1 MAIRTVCPRCA
12 EFISSKDAVCPYC
25 GYKIKEEKL
34 ALKLKT
40 TETASSEVDKVEA
53 VATADKELR
62 LVQDESKG
70 QVERETVDVK
80 NNSQVKGEITNAQ
93 NNNQVKNEAAVNAP
107 VVFDG
112 GSAEEL
118 STKVSKT
125 GEGENGQILASDVEK
140 TKPGD
145 ANLKALEVQGN
156 DGTLSSSQ
164 ESGEN
169 ASDKVES
176 KEGEEKK
183 RKRHKHKQKIIDRP
197 VVEVESDGSYNI
209 NTSDVTFFEGA
220 KEEYS
225 AKKARGEGEQ
235 EKIQWWEIYK
245 WADLYLA
252 RRKINKEV
260 NKAAVIEPAYI
271 SHVTLLLLCFFFG
284 IFGAHNY
291 YAKNYKKGAF
301 VSIAL
306 LIAMIVVAIPELE
319 GVINVS
325 VGGGLGFI
333 VVAMWVWDFVA
344 ILFYKYKFRESKLKF
359 ISKLNLETRKKL
371 GKKYVTIREWFVPYE
386 ERKKKSKLR
395 QTKINGK

>member
-80 NNSQVKGEITNAQ
+80 NNSQVK
-93 NNNQVKNEAAVNAP
+93 NEAAVNTP

-125 GEGENGQILASDVEK
+125 GEGENGQILASHAD
-140 TKPGD
+140 
-145 ANLKALEVQGN
+145 LKALEVQGN

-169 ASDKVES
+169 AGDKVES

>member
-40 TETASSEVDKVEA
+40 TETASSEVDNVEA

-80 NNSQVKGEITNAQ
+80 NNS
-93 NNNQVKNEAAVNAP
+93 QVKNEAAVNAP

-125 GEGENGQILASDVEK
+125 GEGENGQILASDDEK

>member
-80 NNSQVKGEITNAQ
+80 NNSQVK
-93 NNNQVKNEAAVNAP
+93 NEAVVNAP

-169 ASDKVES
+169 PGDKVES

>member
-80 NNSQVKGEITNAQ
+80 NNSQVK
-93 NNNQVKNEAAVNAP
+93 NEAAVNAP

-125 GEGENGQILASDVEK
+125 GEGENGQILASYAD
-140 TKPGD
+140 
-145 ANLKALEVQGN
+145 LKALEVQGN

-169 ASDKVES
+169 AGDKVES

>member
-53 VATADKELR
+53 VATADKELM

-80 NNSQVKGEITNAQ
+80 NNS
-93 NNNQVKNEAAVNAP
+93 QVKNEAAVNAP

-156 DGTLSSSQ
+156 DGSLSSSQ

-169 ASDKVES
+169 PGDKVES

>member
-80 NNSQVKGEITNAQ
+80 NNSQVK
-93 NNNQVKNEAAVNAP
+93 NEAAVNAP

-140 TKPGD
+140 TKPSD
-145 ANLKALEVQGN
+145 ADLKALEVQGN

-169 ASDKVES
+169 SGVKVEEQ
-176 KEGEEKK
+176 EGEEKK

-371 GKKYVTIREWFVPYE
+371 GRKYVTIREWFVPYE